1 VKTDKSY
8 WSNGNTIKTT
18 AIALILC
25 GLSVLCLSTQ
35 AQPTEGLRRI
45 GYLYDGFKPPKEFF
59 DAMQAL
65 GYVDGQNIFFDHR
78 YAEHEQKLAE
88 LASDLVHQNISA
100 IVVSGAAAALAAQRA
115 TKTIPIVYLGGG
127 DLLR

>member
-1 VKTDKSY
+1 M
-8 WSNGNTIKTT
+8 
-18 AIALILC
+18 
-25 GLSVLCLSTQ
+25 Q

-45 GYLYDGFKPPKEFF
+45 GFLYDGFKPPKEFF